1 MGAPLFRIA
10 SGIDFIGLP
19 PELRGEL
26 HEFAARWIVPR
37 KTFRQPQTDFGLVPE
52 IYRVHRTIPAH
63 ATTTSDGAEVK
74 PRRASRR
81 DGDHRL
87 SGSTVTSL
95 GVRTR
100 ATVVPR
106 PSDRKLC
113 VNRGMVAVAV
123 LFRGCREA
131 ASERSRW
138 LFRIGWSVSLSSQA
152 LPALLR
158 LLSWQGRQAKS
169 NADAAAKSLKG
180 AILIFKTGQQT
191 RKQAITKFRTR
202 TYCEPRTNRV
212 HSFDCQLSQASG
224 GGRTFR
230 ALRIPVIR
238 SARNECSTS
247 PRRRIVH
254 G

>member
-19 PELRGEL
+19 PKLRGEL

-52 IYRVHRTIPAH
+52 ICRVHRTIPAH
-63 ATTTSDGAEVK
+63 ATTTSDDVQVK

-191 RKQAITKFRTR
+191 RKQAIYQISDENILRTENKSC
-202 TYCEPRTNRV
+202 T
-212 HSFDCQLSQASG
+212 L
-224 GGRTFR
+224 
-230 ALRIPVIR
+230 L
-238 SARNECSTS
+238 
-247 PRRRIVH
+247 
-254 G
+254 